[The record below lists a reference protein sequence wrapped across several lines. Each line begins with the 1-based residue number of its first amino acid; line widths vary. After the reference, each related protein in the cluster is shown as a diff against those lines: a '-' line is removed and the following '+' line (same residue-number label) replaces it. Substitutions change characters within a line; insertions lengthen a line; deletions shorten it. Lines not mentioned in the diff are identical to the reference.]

1 MLEILGIVFIVL
13 LVLANT
19 GFFIFFLLFG
29 GIIFL
34 FISGLGFLLA
44 NPFAIAF
51 ICFALYFI
59 LNNNNNQQGDK
70 K

>member
-1 MLEILGIVFIVL
+1 MLII
-13 LVLANT
+13 LANP
-19 GFFIFFLLFG
+19 GFFFFFAIFG

-34 FISGLGFLLA
+34 VFTGLGFLLA
-44 NPFAIAF
+44 NPFVIAF

-59 LNNNNNQQGDK
+59 LNNDNKQQGGK